1 MSTSDQAMDLNYG
14 LDDVPKPFPRALA
27 LSLQHVLTMFGA
39 TIAVPL
45 ILSGPL
51 GFDAAQTAI
60 LISSAFVASGLATIA
75 QLTIGSRLPIV
86 QGVSFAF
93 LGAFFAIIFATVQDG
108 VGGEEAM
115 QLIAGGVILGG
126 LVEAV
131 VGYTGLI
138 GTLQKYITPITIGPV
153 IALIGLSLFG
163 AATGNVVTQVDAD
176 GNVTAQGNWWIA
188 ILVVVLVFLFSLVWS
203 NRNRFFALFPILL
216 AVVASYL
223 VALVLSLVGL
233 LEEGNRAYVSFGG
246 VSGTPWVRSVVGE
259 QAIFFPWG
267 VPKFDFGFFIAILA
281 AYMASAI
288 ESIGDY
294 NAVSRIVGLGKPD
307 NSTVSKGI
315 GAEGVGC
322 VATAFVGGFAS
333 TSYSENIG
341 LIGLS
346 KVASRYVVFLG
357 AGVLILL
364 GFVAKIGAVIAT
376 IPAPI
381 VGGIYMALFGLI
393 AGVGLSNLQHADMNS
408 QRNLLIVGF
417 LLFMGLAVPN
427 YFGQVPQDWTLFGQG
442 WLTDIVKSIGS
453 SGIAVAAVL
462 GLFLDN
468 VIPGTDV
475 ERGIHAEPDPPIA

>member
-1 MSTSDQAMDLNYG
+1 MSAPSALDLNYG
-14 LDDVPKPFPRALA
+14 VDDVPKPFGRALG

-45 ILSGPL
+45 ILAGPL

-60 LISSAFVASGLATIA
+60 LISSAFIASGIATA
-75 QLTIGSRLPIV
+75 LQLTIGSRLPIV

-93 LGAFFAIIFATVQDG
+93 LGAFFAIIGAHQG
-108 VGGEEAM
+108 AEAM
-115 QLIAGGVILGG
+115 QYIAGGIILGG
-126 LVEAV
+126 LVEVV

-138 GTLQKYITPITIGPV
+138 GTLQRYITPITIGPV
-153 IALIGLSLFG
+153 IALIGLSLFS
-163 AATGNVVTQVDAD
+163 AAIGNVVSQFDAD
-176 GNVTAQGNWWIA
+176 GNLVAQGNWWIA
-188 ILVVVLVFLFSLVWS
+188 MLVIFLVFLFSLLLAP
-203 NRNRFFALFPILL
+203 RNKFFALFPILM
-216 AVVASYL
+216 AVVVSYL
-223 VALVLSLVGL
+223 VALVLSLAGL
-233 LEEGNRAYVSFGG
+233 LEEGNRAYVSFAG
-246 VSGTPWVRSVVGE
+246 VGDTTWVRNVVGE
-259 QAIFFPWG
+259 QGLIFPWG
-267 VPKFDFGFFIAILA
+267 APKFDFGFFVAILA

-294 NAVSRIVGLGKPD
+294 NAVSRIAGLGEPSKE
-307 NSTVSKGI
+307 TVSRGI

-322 VATAFVGGFAS
+322 IGTAFVGGFAS

-346 KVASRYVVFLG
+346 KVASRYVVLLG
-357 AGVLILL
+357 AVLLVVL
-364 GFVAKIGAVIAT
+364 GFITKIGAVIAT

-393 AGVGLSNLQHADMNS
+393 AGVGLSNLQRADMDS

-417 LLFMGLAVPN
+417 ILFMGLAVPY
-427 YFGQVPQDWTLFGQG
+427 YFGQVPADWNLFGIQ
-442 WLTDIVKSIGS
+442 WLGDIVRSVGS

-468 VIPGTDV
+468 VIPGTDE
-475 ERGIHAEPDPPIA
+475 ERGVLAEVSVDTEGTRTP